1 MYQLHIGSKN
11 YSSWSLRPWILM
23 KHFKIEFLEKNAP
36 LDGEL
41 AYREYVENGL
51 LPCLYDDGF
60 NVWDSLAIAEYL
72 AEKHP
77 EMWPQ
82 NPKARAR
89 ARCISAEM
97 HSGFSNL
104 RCVMPM
110 NIKLRAQ
117 GGDLVLSVKRDIERI
132 CSIWREA
139 RQMAER
145 GPYLFGAFSVADAM
159 YAPVVW
165 RLYCYNVTLP
175 DDVAIYRD
183 VMLNHPAMK
192 EWEQGALAEKL
203 VLPQEDML
211 LEAFGGRR

>member
-23 KHFKIEFLEKNAP
+23 KHFNIEFLEKNAP
-36 LDGEL
+36 LDGEQ

-77 EMWPQ
+77 EMWPK

-89 ARCISAEM
+89 ARCIAAEM
-97 HSGFSNL
+97 HSGFANL

-139 RQMAER
+139 RQLAEI

-165 RLYCYNVTLP
+165 RLHCYNVALP

-183 VMLNHPAMK
+183 VMLKHPAMK